1 MGVIYSMLNKE
12 IGEIYVGQFVKLNER
27 LSQRRSQLRGEYHP
41 NYHLQNAFNKYGDEV
56 FEYNILEYLNTIF
69 LE

>member
-27 LSQRRSQLRGEYHP
+27 LFQRRSQLRGEYHP